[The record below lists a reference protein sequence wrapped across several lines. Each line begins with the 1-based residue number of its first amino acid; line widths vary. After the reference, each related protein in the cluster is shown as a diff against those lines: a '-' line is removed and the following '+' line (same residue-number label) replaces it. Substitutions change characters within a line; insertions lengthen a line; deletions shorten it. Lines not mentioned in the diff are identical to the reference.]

1 MPGKFD
7 GSCYQIG
14 TSLAPSFQFHFHGSI
29 TDGLIGEKGV
39 RWGEYQSISE
49 VPENGLISDI
59 GLGYQSGVAQQ

>member
-1 MPGKFD
+1 MA
-7 GSCYQIG
+7 SV
-14 TSLAPSFQFHFHGSI
+14 
-29 TDGLIGEKGV
+29 TDSLIGEKGV